1 VRAQPEDKQSG
12 PGHQQKAKQ
21 TRDSLPPAFAQ
32 RAVRPR
38 AVRSTEARVLDR
50 LDGPDRP
57 PPRGV
62 YHDGLDSGRREST
75 CFICPLGPVVWACL
89 LALGTLPTGGPSQPY
104 TSSQSDQRRTCTYS
118 QLYVTPTYEHLYS
131 ALHGG
136 VAWARLAL
144 PHVSIDTPVTCVR
157 FPVARGT
164 ALTTCRRPSVHT
176 HTSSSVE
183 EGRSSVN
190 CVQDSPYVFLRVSS
204 EFC

>member
-1 VRAQPEDKQSG
+1 VGQATSKKQSRPVTPCLPLLPSG
-12 PGHQQKAKQ
+12 RSGHG
-21 TRDSLPPAFAQ
+21 LYGAQ
-32 RAVRPR
+32 RR
-38 AVRSTEARVLDR
+38 ASSTVWTARID
-50 LDGPDRP
+50 P

-118 QLYVTPTYEHLYS
+118 QLYLTPTYEHLYS

-144 PHVSIDTPVTCVR
+144 PHVSIDTPVTCVG